1 MSISEE
7 PIDWPINLNE
17 FMRSQLFSQT
27 RNGKYDMI
35 HSRNH
40 RKGKKKKKNEWI
52 LVYARKE
59 FINVKERNLNLILK
73 RKYMQQNVQL

>member
-7 PIDWPINLNE
+7 PVDWPINLNE

-27 RNGKYDMI
+27 RNVKYDMI

-40 RKGKKKKKNEWI
+40 RKGKKMNEFW
-52 LVYARKE
+52 
-59 FINVKERNLNLILK
+59 FMQERNLLMSK
-73 RKYMQQNVQL
+73 RET

>member
-40 RKGKKKKKNEWI
+40 RKGKKKKKMNEFW
-52 LVYARKE
+52 
-59 FINVKERNLNLILK
+59 FMQERNLLMSK
-73 RKYMQQNVQL
+73 RET